1 MWLIEDLVVVSAVVL
16 SEVVGTTVEVEL
28 WIQKLQLLMLLDRLL
43 LKMWVDE
50 AVVVVS
56 AVVLSEVVG
65 TTVEV
70 RVWIQKLQLLMLL
83 DRLLL

>member
-1 MWLIEDLVVVSAVVL
+1 MLLESFVVVGV
-16 SEVVGTTVEVEL
+16 
-28 WIQKLQLLMLLDRLL
+28 
-43 LKMWVDE
+43 VDE

-70 RVWIQKLQLLMLL
+70 RFVDSEVTTVDVVGSFVVVDVVDEAVFVVSAVVLLKLYAPQLK
-83 DRLLL
+83 

>member
-1 MWLIEDLVVVSAVVL
+1 
-16 SEVVGTTVEVEL
+16 
-28 WIQKLQLLMLLDRLL
+28 MLLDFVVVGV
-43 LKMWVDE
+43 VDE

-70 RVWIQKLQLLMLL
+70 RVV
-83 DRLLL
+83 DSEVTAVDVVGSFCCCCG

>member
-1 MWLIEDLVVVSAVVL
+1 MD
-16 SEVVGTTVEVEL
+16 SEVTAVCCWIVCVVGV
-28 WIQKLQLLMLLDRLL
+28 
-43 LKMWVDE
+43 VDE

-70 RVWIQKLQLLMLL
+70 RVVDSEVTAVDVVGSLLLMKLYVVV
-83 DRLLL
+83 LLLYF

>member
-1 MWLIEDLVVVSAVVL
+1 M
-16 SEVVGTTVEVEL
+16 
-28 WIQKLQLLMLLDRLL
+28 
-43 LKMWVDE
+43 VDE

-70 RVWIQKLQLLMLL
+70 RVVDSELQLLMLL
-83 DRLLL
+83 DRFVL

>member
-1 MWLIEDLVVVSAVVL
+1 MF
-16 SEVVGTTVEVEL
+16 
-28 WIQKLQLLMLLDRLL
+28 LDRLL
-43 LKMWVDE
+43 LDVVDD

-65 TTVEV
+65 IVVEV
-70 RVWIQKLQLLMLL
+70 RVVDSEITAVMLL

>member
-1 MWLIEDLVVVSAVVL
+1 
-16 SEVVGTTVEVEL
+16 
-28 WIQKLQLLMLLDRLL
+28 MLLDRLL
-43 LKMWVDE
+43 LGVVDE

-65 TTVEV
+65 TVEV
-70 RVWIQKLQLLMLL
+70 RVWILKLQLLMLL

>member
-1 MWLIEDLVVVSAVVL
+1 MWDSEVTAVDVVGSFVVVGV
-16 SEVVGTTVEVEL
+16 
-28 WIQKLQLLMLLDRLL
+28 
-43 LKMWVDE
+43 VDE

-70 RVWIQKLQLLMLL
+70 RVVDSEVTAFDVVGSFLL
-83 DRLLL
+83 